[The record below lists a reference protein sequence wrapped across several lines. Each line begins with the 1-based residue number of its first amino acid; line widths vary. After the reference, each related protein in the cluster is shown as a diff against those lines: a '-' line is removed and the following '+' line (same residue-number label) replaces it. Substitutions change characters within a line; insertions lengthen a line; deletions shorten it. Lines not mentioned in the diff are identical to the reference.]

1 MMVSLPY
8 IAAAVGVVLGGLAS
22 DAILKNTGSANWAR
36 KLPIVSGM
44 LLAST
49 IILANWV
56 PVSNNTLVIAVM
68 SIAFFG
74 QGMTNLGWTVV
85 SDIAPKKLIGLTGGL
100 FNFTTNLA
108 GIITPVVVGAMYQRT
123 GSFVV
128 PLAYIAVVAG
138 IGALAYSVVIGDI
151 HRLEIEAE

>member
-1 MMVSLPY
+1 
-8 IAAAVGVVLGGLAS
+8 
-22 DAILKNTGSANWAR
+22 
-36 KLPIVSGM
+36 
-44 LLAST
+44 
-49 IILANWV
+49 
-56 PVSNNTLVIAVM
+56 M

-108 GIITPVVVGAMYQRT
+108 GIITPIVVGAMYQRT

-128 PLAYIAVVAG
+128 PLAYIAVVAV